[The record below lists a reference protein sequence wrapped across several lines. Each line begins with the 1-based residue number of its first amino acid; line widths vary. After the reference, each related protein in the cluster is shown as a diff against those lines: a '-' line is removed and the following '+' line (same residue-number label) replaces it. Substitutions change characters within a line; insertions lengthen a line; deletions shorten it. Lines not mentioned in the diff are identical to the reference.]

1 MGGRKKIVVMAAT
14 ALACLAVL
22 LLLLRDWNAE
32 IARLA
37 SQVENAT
44 GLRVAV
50 TGSSRLTLL
59 PPALAV
65 ENVSILQGEA
75 PVAQFKRL
83 SLRVSPLSLLSGRVQ
98 VTGLV
103 FDQARVGGT
112 TVNGL
117 DVHLGPNRLDGFSK
131 WNGHAVTF
139 GASLSTTPDNAAQFR
154 LTIPTLNT
162 TLRFEGNLEKGP
174 ALSGQ
179 LSLNVGNL
187 AGLLPD
193 LGLPPGRTLQA
204 QADVDWGDG
213 QFSLVN
219 LGIDANGTRAGG
231 SLVALAG
238 SPALVEADL
247 DLDHLDIDAWHG
259 GKSTVLPHLLPA
271 TLTPPATVATTSA
284 TPQAAATT
292 TTAAPALP
300 DDILGNLRL
309 TIGQATWLGQTLR
322 GIDIRA
328 GLDQGNLVIRH
339 AGAQFGRDLRA
350 DLDGVLEQA
359 AFAGRL
365 RLNGPGISGRSDVA
379 MDARGLRLDNFLA
392 KHDDLLVKGALAGSW
407 HDGVT
412 VRWSG
417 AVGTWTDT
425 AASAKL
431 VPQGRKLEMPELEA
445 RVGTLSVRGQAG
457 ADFSASRPRLTA
469 QLRAG
474 DVDLAALPA
483 SPLPVFVPPQPK
495 LKGKAARPG
504 AQAPAAKTAN
514 DKKGG
519 SPFSATPLDW
529 SALTLVDGALDLAAN
544 SLSGEFG
551 RLDRPQVKLV
561 LADGIATIDDFGA
574 GFLDGQLTAK
584 GRVAALPQ
592 PSLQVE
598 AQVKGADLA
607 RLRPGFAGFSLA
619 SGRADGQIRLKAA
632 GRSSRD
638 MAASAVGD
646 GRLMAKDGTV
656 DGIDLA
662 AIDGQMSRIQ
672 NIGNVLALAQTGLKG
687 GQTRFHTL
695 SATLKVADGN
705 ARSPDLT
712 LKAEGGTLAA
722 DLSVALLP
730 WTTDS
735 SLSLALASL
744 PAAPLVLRF
753 SGSVDKPRTIVDANA
768 LQKALVQGG
777 LGRALGGDGAKDGD
791 AKGGGKI
798 LRNIFKALG
807 GG

>member
-44 GLRVAV
+44 GLRVAI

-65 ENVSILQGEA
+65 ENISIVQGDA
-75 PVAQFKRL
+75 PLAQIKRL
-83 SLRVSPLSLLSGRVQ
+83 SLRVSPLSLLSGRVK

-103 FDQARVGGT
+103 FDQARMGGT
-112 TVNGL
+112 TVDGL
-117 DVHLGPNRLDGFSK
+117 DIHLGPNRLDGFSK

-139 GASLSTTPDNAAQFR
+139 SASLSPDQDNAAQFR
-154 LTIPTLNT
+154 LTVPTLNT
-162 TLRFEGNLEKGP
+162 ALRFEGNLEKGP
-174 ALSGQ
+174 ALSGRI
-179 LSLNVGNL
+179 SLNAGNL

-219 LGIDANGTRAGG
+219 LGIEANGTRASG
-231 SLVALAG
+231 SVVALAG

-247 DLDHLDIDAWHG
+247 DLDHLDVDAWHG
-259 GKSTVLPHLLPA
+259 GKSAVLPHLLPA
-271 TLTPPATVATTSA
+271 TLTPPTNAPTSAAKPQAA
-284 TPQAAATT
+284 TPQADGL
-292 TTAAPALP
+292 ALP

-309 TIGQATWLGQTLR
+309 TIGQMTWLGQTLR

-328 GLDQGNLVIRH
+328 GLDQGSLVIRH
-339 AGAQFGRDLRA
+339 AGLRFGQDLRA
-350 DLDGVLEQA
+350 DLDGVLERT

-379 MDARGLRLDNFLA
+379 VDAQGLRLGNFLA

-412 VRWSG
+412 VQWSG
-417 AVGTWTDT
+417 AVGTWPDT

-431 VPQGRKLEMPELEA
+431 VPQGRKLVMPELEA
-445 RVGTLSVRGQAG
+445 RVGTLSVRGQAS
-457 ADFSASRPRLTA
+457 ADFSTPRPHLTA

-474 DVDLAALPA
+474 DIDLAALPA
-483 SPLPVFVPPQPK
+483 SPRPAFVPPQPK
-495 LKGKAARPG
+495 LKGKAARPS
-504 AQAPAAKTAN
+504 APAPAAKAAN
-514 DKKGG
+514 STKGG
-519 SPFSATPLDW
+519 SPFSASPLDW
-529 SALTLVDGALDLAAN
+529 SALTLVDGAFDLAAN
-544 SLSGEFG
+544 SLVGEFG
-551 RLDRPQVKLV
+551 RLDHPHLKLV
-561 LADGIATIDDFGA
+561 LADAIATIDDLGA

-592 PSLQVE
+592 PNLQLE

-619 SGRADGQIRLKAA
+619 SGRADGQVRLKAT

-646 GRLMAKDGTV
+646 GRLEAKDGTI

-662 AIDGQMSRIQ
+662 AIDGQVSRIQ
-672 NIGNVLALAQTGLKG
+672 NIGNILALAQTGLKG
-687 GQTRFHTL
+687 GQTRFQTL
-695 SATLKVADGN
+695 SGTLKVADGN

-712 LKAEGGTLAA
+712 LKAAGGSLAA
-722 DLSVALLP
+722 DLSVALVP

-744 PAAPLVLRF
+744 PATPLVLRF
-753 SGSVDKPRTIVDANA
+753 SGAVDKPRTVVDANA

-777 LGRALGGDGAKDGD
+777 LGRALRGGDTQDGE

>member
-37 SQVENAT
+37 AQVENAT
-44 GLRVAV
+44 GLRVVISGA
-50 TGSSRLTLL
+50 SRLTLL

-65 ENVSILQGEA
+65 ENVSVVQGDA
-75 PVAQFKRL
+75 RLAQIKRL

-112 TVNGL
+112 TVDGL
-117 DVHLGPNRLDGFSK
+117 DVHLSPNRLDGFSK

-139 GASLSTTPDNAAQFR
+139 GASLSATQDKAAQFR

-162 TLRFEGNLEKGP
+162 TLRFEGTLEKGP

-179 LSLNVGNL
+179 LTLNAGNL
-187 AGLLPD
+187 AGLLPE

-204 QADVDWGDG
+204 QAEVDWGDG

-219 LGIDANGTRAGG
+219 LGIETNGTRAGG
-231 SLVALAG
+231 SVVALAG

-247 DLDHLDIDAWHG
+247 DLDRLDIDSWHG
-259 GKSTVLPHLLPA
+259 GKSSVLPHLLPA
-271 TLTPPATVATTSA
+271 TLTPPTNVTTTSA
-284 TPQAAATT
+284 KPQDAAAAKTER
-292 TTAAPALP
+292 PALLP
-300 DDILGNLRL
+300 DNVLGNLRL
-309 TIGQATWLGQTLR
+309 NVGQVTWLGQTLR

-328 GLDQGNLVIRH
+328 GLDQGSLVIRH
-339 AGAQFGRDLRA
+339 AGAQFGQDLRA

-359 AFAGRL
+359 SFTGRL
-365 RLNGPGISGRSDVA
+365 RLNGPGISGRSDLAV
-379 MDARGLRLDNFLA
+379 DAQGLRLGNFLA

-417 AVGTWTDT
+417 AIGTWSDT
-425 AASAKL
+425 AAAAKL
-431 VPQGRKLEMPELEA
+431 VPQGRKLEMPEVEA
-445 RVGTLSVRGQAG
+445 RIGTLSIRGQAN
-457 ADFSASRPRLTA
+457 ADFSAPRPHLTA

-474 DVDLAALPA
+474 DVDLTALPG

-495 LKGKAARPG
+495 LKGKAVRPSPP
-504 AQAPAAKTAN
+504 APAAKTASN
-514 DKKGG
+514 KKGG

-529 SALTLVDGALDLAAN
+529 SALTLVDGVFDVAAT

-551 RLDRPQVKLV
+551 RLDRPRMKLTV
-561 LADGIATIDDFGA
+561 ADGNATIDDLGA
-574 GFLDGQLTAK
+574 GFLDGQVTAK
-584 GRVAALPQ
+584 GRLAALPQ
-592 PSLQVE
+592 PSLQLE

-607 RLRPGFAGFSLA
+607 RLRPGIAGLSLA
-619 SGRADGQIRLKAA
+619 SGRADGQIRVKAV
-632 GRSSRD
+632 GRSSRE

-646 GRLMAKDGTV
+646 GRLEAKDGTV

-662 AIDGQMSRIQ
+662 AIDGQVSRIQ
-672 NIGNVLALAQTGLKG
+672 NIGNILALAQTGLKG
-687 GQTRFHTL
+687 GQTRFKTL
-695 SATLKVADGN
+695 SGTLKLADGT

-712 LKAEGGTLAA
+712 LKAEGGSLAA
-722 DLSVALLP
+722 DLSVALVP

-744 PAAPLVLRF
+744 PATPLALRF
-753 SGSVDKPRTIVDANA
+753 SGPVDTPRTVVDANA

-777 LGRALGGDGAKDGD
+777 LGRALGVGES
-791 AKGGGKI
+791 KGGGKI